1 MRRAVAGIVST
12 AALALAL
19 AGPAAA
25 RTVTSG
31 VITVGKGAGP
41 ITLGM
46 SRAQVIAK
54 LGAPLYENS
63 NGYMQY
69 AKVPA
74 MFDVYR
80 DGGARSTRV
89 RMLGIAGSG
98 FRLSDGNRI
107 FAKGGL
113 KRLANRYGRRLMFHN
128 SADTGPYYEIVSR
141 LNGRKVLSDFS
152 VDRHSLN
159 ATVLDIFILL
169 AR

>member
-1 MRRAVAGIVST
+1 VTRLIGILAVTAAILAVA
-12 AALALAL
+12 
-19 AGPAAA
+19 AGAAAA
-25 RTVTSG
+25 RPVTSG

-46 SRAQVIAK
+46 TRARVIAR
-54 LGAPLYENS
+54 LGKPIYENA

-69 AKVPA
+69 ANPPA

-80 DGGARSTRV
+80 DGGAHSTRV
-89 RMLGIAGSG
+89 RMLGISGSG

-113 KRLANRYGRRLMFHN
+113 RRLANRYGKRLTFHN
-128 SADTGPYYEIVSR
+128 SGDTGPYYEIVSR
-141 LNGRKVLSDFS
+141 LNGRKVLSDFF
-152 VDRHSLN
+152 VDRHSLS
-159 ATVLDIFILL
+159 ARVLDIFILF

>member
-1 MRRAVAGIVST
+1 VRRLIAILAVT
-12 AALALAL
+12 AIGLAIGVGA
-19 AGPAAA
+19 AAA
-25 RTVTSG
+25 RTVSSG

-46 SRAQVIAK
+46 SRAQVIAA
-54 LGAPLYENS
+54 LGRPLYENS

-69 AKVPA
+69 ANPPA

-89 RMLGIAGSG
+89 RMLGITGSG
-98 FRLSDGNRI
+98 FKLSDGNRI

-113 KRLANRYGRRLMFHN
+113 RRLANRYGALLKFHN

-141 LNGRKVLSDFS
+141 LNRRKVLSDFF

-159 ATVLDIFILL
+159 ATVLDIFILF
-169 AR
+169 AP